1 MPRRT
6 PAPPPA
12 AASADARAEARRLP
26 AVAVDNERIAQVFE
40 EIADLLELEDA
51 NPFRIRAYRNA
62 ARTVRAQEVPFAG
75 LLAAGVALPKLPG
88 IGHDLSEKIV
98 EIARTDDCELLQ
110 RLRREVPAGLA
121 ELLHLPGI
129 GPKRVRQLYHEL
141 GVATLPALQ
150 QALACGQVRRLPGFG
165 ARLVDGL
172 RQAIG
177 AKAASE
183 RRYLLP
189 QAAAQARPLL
199 DYLQGLA
206 QVETAVIAG
215 SYRRRRDTVGDL
227 DILLQADQRDSRVM
241 ASVLR
246 YPAVERVM
254 ASGPTRASLR
264 LRGGMQVD
272 VRIVGAASFGAALQY
287 FTGSKAHGIALRR
300 RARAQGCKLNEYGLY
315 RNGEQLAGRRET
327 DIYQALGLPWIPPE
341 LREDAGEISAAE
353 HGRLPRLIEL
363 GNLRGDLHCH
373 TRASDGSNSLREMA
387 LAAQQH
393 GWQYLAITDHS
404 RRLSIAHGLD
414 ADRLLRQLDEI
425 DRLNDELPSLT
436 LLKGIEVD
444 ILADGSLDLP
454 DVLLARL
461 DIVVAAVHSHFHLSA
476 SQQTTRIRRAMDS
489 RYFNILAHPTGRLLQ
504 ERDGYPVDIEAIIG
518 HAKQRGCFL
527 ELNAQ
532 PQRLDLNEQY
542 CRLAKAQGV
551 LLSIASDAH
560 RCSDFDLLEYGIG
573 QARRGWLESADV
585 LNTRS
590 LAQLLRLLRQSR

>member
-1 MPRRT
+1 MPTLQR
-6 PAPPPA
+6 PA
-12 AASADARAEARRLP
+12 AAGRAETP
-26 AVAVDNERIAQVFE
+26 AAVDNRRIAEVFE

-51 NPFRIRAYRNA
+51 NPFRIRAYRNG
-62 ARTVRAQEVPFAG
+62 ARTLRGEETPLAG
-75 LLAAGVALPKLPG
+75 LVAAGIALPKLPG
-88 IGHDLSEKIV
+88 IGHDLGEKIV
-98 EIARTDDCELLQ
+98 EIARSGDCQLLQ
-110 RLRREVPAGLA
+110 RLHQEVPAGLA

-141 GVATLPALQ
+141 GVDSLSALQ
-150 QALACGQVRRLPGFG
+150 QALACGQVRQLAGFG
-165 ARLVDGL
+165 PQLVERL
-172 RQAIG
+172 RQALG
-177 AKAASE
+177 SRAASE
-183 RRYLLP
+183 PRYLLP

-199 DYLQGLA
+199 DYLQGLPL
-206 QVETAVIAG
+206 VETAVVAG
-215 SYRRRRDTVGDL
+215 SYRRRRETVGDL
-227 DILLQADQRDSRVM
+227 DVLVQAQRPNERLM
-241 ASVLR
+241 ASLLR
-246 YPAVERVM
+246 YPAIERVI
-254 ASGPTRASLR
+254 AAGPTRASLR

-272 VRIVGAASFGAALQY
+272 LRVVDGDSFGAALQY

-315 RNGEQLAGRRET
+315 RNGEQLAGRREA

-341 LREDAGEISAAE
+341 LREDAGEIAAAE

-444 ILADGSLDLP
+444 ILADGTLDLP

-476 SQQTTRIRRAMDS
+476 SQQTARIRRAMDS
-489 RYFNILAHPTGRLLQ
+489 RYFNILAHPSGRLLQ

-560 RCSDFDLLEYGIG
+560 RSSDFDLLEYGIG

-585 LNTRS
+585 LNTRR
-590 LAQLLRLLRQSR
+590 LPQLLRLLRQSR